1 MGTSVVIPGC
11 WRVSMI
17 FAGTSGLRA
26 EMTFAVNDA
35 QVIRDGARATTIAA
49 AFKTWWDTNLKARTH
64 PQWSL
69 VQVYVLDVNSTTGT
83 SLVYTTGLPIAG
95 TSAGT
100 LGPANAAPII
110 TWRTLSRGRSYRGR
124 CYLVGAPAD
133 AYAGADGTTVN
144 ATYRGFYN
152 TAAAALITAIAA
164 VDVPNNTYLGVA
176 SDVHAQNT
184 RITTGDARTY
194 VGTQR
199 RRVSSP

>member
-1 MGTSVVIPGC
+1 
-11 WRVSMI
+11 MI

-35 QVIRDGARATTIAA
+35 DVIRGGARATTIAA
-49 AFKTWWDTNLKARTH
+49 AFKTWWDTNLKVRTH

-69 VQVYVLDVNSTTGT
+69 VQVYVLDVNSAGGA

-95 TSAGT
+95 TSTGT

-110 TWRTLSRGRSYRGR
+110 TWRTLQRGRSYRGR
-124 CYLVGAPAD
+124 TFIVGAPAD
-133 AYAGADGTTVN
+133 AYSGGDGTTVS
-144 ATYRGFYN
+144 ATYRGFYD
-152 TAAAALITAIAA
+152 AAATALITAIAA
-164 VDVPNNTYLGVA
+164 ISVPDNTYLGVA
-176 SDVHAQNT
+176 SDTVVTNT
-184 RITTGDARTY
+184 RISSGATRTY